1 MFVRIEDKKIDDLYE
16 SCDMID
22 GILDSLEEAMNTTP
36 SENLKGEIK
45 PLLETLSKEFEKL
58 KVFIEKI

>member
-1 MFVRIEDKKIDDLYE
+1 MLVRIDDRKMDDLYE

-22 GILDSLEEAMNTTP
+22 SILDSIEEAMNTTP
-36 SENLKGEIK
+36 NENLKGEVK
-45 PLLETLSKEFEKL
+45 PLLETLAKEFEKL